1 MTDPEELRRL
11 VNGYQATQAI
21 HVAVTL
27 GIPDLLAEGARGSDE
42 LAGATESHAP
52 TLYRLLR
59 ALASIGVL
67 DEHGERRFALTPLG
81 GGLRSDAEPSIA
93 AWARF
98 VGRPYHWEAWG
109 HLLHSVR
116 TGETAFEHL
125 HGESVWEYRA
135 TRPGESELFDRAM
148 TALTRVGN
156 QALVEAYDFGRFGV
170 VVDVGGGRGALLAA
184 ILDANPRVRGVLFD
198 QPHVVAGAEVGE
210 RCDVVAGSFF
220 DAVPEGGDAYMLKSI
235 IHDWEDAEAVAILRV
250 CRRAMRPGTALLV
263 IERELGGPNELPQA
277 KFSDLNMLVA
287 PGGRER
293 SEEEY
298 AALFAAGGFELVDV
312 SRAGSAMCVFE
323 GAAV

>member
-1 MTDPEELRRL
+1 VADLDELRRL
-11 VNGYQATQAI
+11 VNGYQVTQAI

-27 GIPDLLAEGARGSDE
+27 GIPDLLADGARGSDE
-42 LAGATESHAP
+42 LAAATESHAP

-59 ALASIGVL
+59 ALASVGVL
-67 DEHGERRFALTPLG
+67 HEHDERRFTLTPLG
-81 GGLRSDAEPSIA
+81 QGFRSDAEPSLA
-93 AWARF
+93 AWTRF
-98 VGRPYHWEAWG
+98 VGRPYHWGAWG
-109 HLLHSVR
+109 HLLHGVR
-116 TGETAFEHL
+116 TGENPFQHL
-125 HGESVWEYRA
+125 HGESIWEYRA
-135 TRPGESELFDRAM
+135 TRPEESVIFDDAM
-148 TALTRVGN
+148 TALTRLSN
-156 QALVEAYDFGRFGV
+156 EALVEAYDFGRFGV
-170 VVDVGGGRGALLAA
+170 VVDVGGGHGALLAA

-250 CRRAMRPGTALLV
+250 CRRAMRPGSALLV
-263 IERELGGPNELPQA
+263 IERELGDPNELPQA

-298 AALFAAGGFELVDV
+298 AALFAAAGFELVDV
-312 SRAGSAMCVFE
+312 MPAGSGMCVFE
-323 GAAV
+323 GVAA